1 MIQLFLM
8 QFFLQPLNG
17 SVANYTQILL
27 RNKGWSFSLI
37 GVLLAAGQ
45 VTTILGPI
53 FICAFAERKGTEKK
67 ALLACALLSLVF
79 HATFIL
85 SGSKALTMAGYAISC
100 AFLWSINPLADGII
114 SKYCSLTGRNMYG
127 RIRATGTAGYVI
139 IMFLFSLLAWPQE
152 GNNNQILIN
161 IAVFTALF
169 MIAATITPDAGQHA
183 HTIDNRQESREV
195 FRVSWFDRR
204 FYIIMLIIGLS
215 RVSVAVIDKML
226 MGYMTEEMGL
236 GRWFTA
242 FIALGALA
250 EFFVLIFC
258 DRLLDGKRIRDYT
271 LLLLSS
277 FALVVR
283 LLAYSLSKNIY
294 VFACAQ
300 LLHGL
305 TFGGC
310 HIATIH
316 WIRHNVQRRHY
327 SVAMSF
333 YHCVAINFPVM
344 LGSLAG
350 GFIVD
355 SLGYTRLFAIYAVF
369 PLAALVLGLISRR
382 KYFQGG
388 ISADKPEHEEQPDNP
403 Y

>member
-17 SVANYTQILL
+17 AVANYTQILL

-37 GVLLAAGQ
+37 GVLLAVGQ
-45 VTTILGPI
+45 ITTILGPMV
-53 FICAFAERKGTEKK
+53 ICAFAERKGTEKK
-67 ALLACALLSLVF
+67 ALLACAVLSLVF
-79 HATFIL
+79 HIPFVLA
-85 SGSKALTMAGYAISC
+85 GSKALTLASYVISC
-100 AFLWSINPLADGII
+100 AFIWSINPLADGII
-114 SKYCSLTGRNMYG
+114 NKHCSLTGKNYYG

-139 IMFLFSLLAWPQE
+139 FMFLFSVLAWPQE
-152 GNNNQILIN
+152 GNNNQILMN
-161 IAVFTALF
+161 IAVFTVLF
-169 MIAATITPDAGQHA
+169 MIFAALTPDAGRDA
-183 HTIDNRQESREV
+183 YTIDREHDSKEI

-204 FYIIMLIIGLS
+204 FYLFILIIGFS
-215 RVSVAVIDKML
+215 RIAVAVIDKML

-250 EFFVLIFC
+250 EFFVLIFGEK
-258 DRLLDGKRIRDYT
+258 LIEKKIIKDYN

-283 LLAYSLSKNIY
+283 LLAYSFSKNIY
-294 VFACAQ
+294 VFAVAQ
-300 LLHGL
+300 MLHGL

-316 WIRHNVQRRHY
+316 WIHCNVPRKHY

-333 YHCVAINFPVM
+333 YHCVAINLPVM

-355 SLGYTRLFAIYAVF
+355 SLGYTSLFRIYAVF
-369 PLAALVLGLISRR
+369 PLISLVLGLVSRKKYIS
-382 KYFQGG
+382 Q
-388 ISADKPEHEEQPDNP
+388 S
-403 Y
+403 